1 MSPTSAAAKGKRRS
15 PARKRKKKGA
25 LLIWW
30 PVLLGVAVTP
40 FAIHFASIL
49 ALEGPSALR
58 LLYPYVVLVK
68 DPAFG
73 LSSDLGNELSQ
84 GMMYAQ
90 FPLYGLLMA
99 LAIRWKGVGPAF
111 AAAVLIHGAGVLAL
125 FFLAHMRAH

>member
-1 MSPTSAAAKGKRRS
+1 MSPTAVKKRRA
-15 PARKRKKKGA
+15 PARGRKKNKSA

-30 PVLLGVAVTP
+30 PVLLGIAVTP

-58 LLYPYVVLVK
+58 LLYPYVLLMK

-73 LSSDLGNELSQ
+73 LSSDMGNALSQ

-90 FPLYGLLMA
+90 FPIYGLLMA
-99 LAIRWKGVGPAF
+99 LTLRARGVGTAIGT
-111 AAAVLIHGAGVLAL
+111 AVVVHGAGVFVL
-125 FFLAHMRAH
+125 FLMAHMAGH